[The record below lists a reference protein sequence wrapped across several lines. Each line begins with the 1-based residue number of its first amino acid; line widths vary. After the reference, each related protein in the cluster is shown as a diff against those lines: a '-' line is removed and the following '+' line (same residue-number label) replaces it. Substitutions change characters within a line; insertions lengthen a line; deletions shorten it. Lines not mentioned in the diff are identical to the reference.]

1 MLQLS
6 KTEYLTRRIR
16 RLPGICPAGAFCA
29 HILQWRR
36 IKYHTPTGRET
47 APMQEEKSFV
57 YTLILGICMLLCLL
71 MIGRMML
78 GHPEAE
84 TQPVP
89 SGEAAEEQEEQNV
102 GFQLSEEGLREM
114 IAQALPFAPDDLSA
128 AIRADQTI
136 SVSANVQRQ
145 TLADSGLVPGNLRT
159 ALLFCRTAARFRP
172 TGRLR
177 CRMARYPCNA
187 GRPRLQALRCPRT
200 LRTPCPTRLL
210 RRSTGSWRRSRS
222 CRLSCG
228 GRMGRFPSSHNKSP
242 SAYSRRAYPFL
253 A

>member
-1 MLQLS
+1 
-6 KTEYLTRRIR
+6 
-16 RLPGICPAGAFCA
+16 
-29 HILQWRR
+29 
-36 IKYHTPTGRET
+36 
-47 APMQEEKSFV
+47 MQEEKSFV

-128 AIRADQTI
+128 AIHADQTI

-159 ALLFCRTAARFRP
+159 ALLFLPDSCKVSANWTASVRDGAISLQCRQAEIAGIALPEDITAALSDQIAEAINRQLAAQQIVP
-172 TGRLR
+172 AELR
-177 CRMARYPCNA
+177 WED
-187 GRPRLQALRCPRT
+187 GT
-200 LRTPCPTRLL
+200 ISIIT
-210 RRSTGSWRRSRS
+210 
-222 CRLSCG
+222 
-228 GRMGRFPSSHNKSP
+228 
-242 SAYSRRAYPFL
+242 
-253 A
+253 